1 MRRMEYSGFI
11 QHFSNDDVNYER
23 PHYPLSPQLGYN
35 TVSSQNTAPFA
46 FNYDYRY
53 FGKTSERTRRSV
65 NDRLKKFLDDAEA
78 ERVSGR
84 EKVGSS
90 GVKRRRVEGDRSM
103 PERLI
108 RRDDDVSYLT
118 RCLDL
123 SLDRAS
129 EILASAEIA
138 VPRREVIGNCR
149 PIKHYSS
156 GHRILVVGDGDFSF
170 STCLARAFGCASNMT
185 ATSLDSQRFLLLNY
199 ASALPNLMELKARNC
214 KVIHDIDATEMAS
227 HSIIGKMK
235 FDRIVFN
242 FPFAGFF
249 DDDLPRDSQLMRHKG
264 LVSMF
269 MQNAVEM
276 MSENGEI
283 HIRNKTTDYF
293 EEWNLKVFGLLHRL
307 RLVETVDFDL
317 LDYPG
322 YDTKYGF
329 GGDGNFNCYPSKT
342 YKFAR

>member
-23 PHYPLSPQLGYN
+23 PHYSLSPQLGYN

-46 FNYDYRY
+46 FNYDYSY
-53 FGKTSERTRRSV
+53 FGITSEGTRRTV

-84 EKVGSS
+84 EKIRSS
-90 GVKRRRVEGDRSM
+90 GVKRRRVDGDQSM
-103 PERLI
+103 PRRLI
-108 RRDDDVSYLT
+108 RRDDDESYLT
-118 RCLDL
+118 SCLDL

-129 EILASAEIA
+129 EMLASAEIA
-138 VPRREVIGNCR
+138 VSRRQLIGNCR
-149 PIKHYSS
+149 RIKHYSS

-170 STCLARAFGCASNMT
+170 STCLAKACGCASNMI
-185 ATSLDSQRFLLLNY
+185 ATSHDSQRFLLLNY
-199 ASALPNLMELKARNC
+199 ASALPNLMELKARKC
-214 KVIHDIDATEMAS
+214 KVMHDIDATKMAS
-227 HSIIGKMK
+227 HSILGKMK

-242 FPFAGFF
+242 FTFAGFF
-249 DDDLPRDSQLMRHKG
+249 DDLPRDSQLIRHKG
-264 LVSMF
+264 LVSKF

-276 MSENGEI
+276 MGENGEI

-293 EEWNLKVFGLLHRL
+293 EEWNLEVFGWLHRL
-307 RLVETVDFDL
+307 RLLETVDFDR